1 MIAGPRTRARREVPG
16 ADTDWPAGLLV
27 DPEEV
32 RPRGLAHWLLVAIA
46 AFFVAFVGWAA
57 WASLEEVTRGAGRV
71 VPSRQ
76 VQVVQ
81 HLEGGIVAEILVG
94 EGDTV
99 EKGEVLMRID
109 NVRAASDYREKK
121 ARYLGVLAGIARL
134 EAELAGE
141 KPRFPREVL
150 AEAPEIAE
158 AERRLFESRAAELA
172 DTLAVLASQAEQRR
186 RELAEAKSRAQQLE
200 RSLALARE
208 ELELTR
214 RLARQRLVARAELLR
229 LERQVNELQGEYDQ
243 VRLSVPRLEAALREA
258 QERIES
264 ARSKFRSE
272 AQRELSVLRSELAGL
287 KEIVLAGEDRVRRTE
302 IRSPVRGTVKK
313 LHVNTIGGVVQPGAD
328 LVEIVPLEDTLLVEA
343 HIRPS
348 DIAFIRPGQ
357 KARVKITAYD
367 YSIYGSLEGRV
378 EHISADTITNDRGES
393 FFVIRVRTDRNHL
406 GTPDEP
412 LGIIPGMTAEVDIL
426 TGRKTVLDYLL
437 KPVLKARYNALTE
450 R

>member
-1 MIAGPRTRARREVPG
+1 MIGRLLTRPKAGPDAVDP
-16 ADTDWPAGLLV
+16 DWPQGLLV

-32 RPRGLAHWLLVAIA
+32 RPRGLAHWLLVVIA
-46 AFFVAFVGWAA
+46 VFFLSFVGWAA

-71 VPSRQ
+71 IPSRQ

-81 HLEGGIVAEILVG
+81 HLEGGIVAEILTR
-94 EGDTV
+94 EGATV
-99 EKGEVLMRID
+99 DPGEVLMRID
-109 NVRAASDYREKK
+109 NMRAASDYREKK
-121 ARYLGVLAGIARL
+121 ARYLAVLAGIARL
-134 EAELAGE
+134 GAELGGGE
-141 KPRFPREVL
+141 PHFPDEVL
-150 AEAPEIAE
+150 QEAPEIAE
-158 AERRLFESRAAELA
+158 AERRLFETRAADLA
-172 DTLAVLASQAEQRR
+172 NTLAVLESQEEQRR
-186 RELAEAKSRAQQLE
+186 RELEEAKSQIVQLE

-214 RLARQRLVARAELLR
+214 KLARDRLVARADLLR
-229 LERQVNELQGEYDQ
+229 LERQVSELQGRYDQ
-243 VRLSVPRLEAALREA
+243 VRLAVPRLEAALREA
-258 QERIES
+258 GERIAG
-264 ARSKFRSE
+264 ARSKARSD
-272 AQRELSVLRSELAGL
+272 AQRELSMLQSELAGL
-287 KEIVLAGEDRVRRTE
+287 REIVLAGEDRVRRTE

-343 HIRPS
+343 QIRPS

-357 KARVKITAYD
+357 DARVKITAYD

-378 EHISADTITNDRGES
+378 EHISADTITDQRGES
-393 FFVIRVRTDRNHL
+393 FFIIRVRTDRNYL
-406 GTPDEP
+406 GTAEHP
-412 LGIIPGMTAEVDIL
+412 LEIIPGMTAEVDIL